1 MTTETL
7 SQVTNLLAIVSAPP
21 IETTTIRHIEVL
33 VLQPQVLMVVII
45 TSTGGVSKRV
55 FAFDRPVDPG
65 LADWAAS
72 YLNERLVGHRASAR
86 ARCARGWP
94 TRRCRRPSARSWSGL
109 SPAFTELAETA
120 DTTLYFD
127 GAARLMSDYRFQDVS
142 QLNALLE
149 LLERRVSL
157 LGLLTDALAER
168 DIYVRIGAENAMP
181 ALQSLSLVA
190 ANYGLP
196 QRNLGTV
203 SVVGPTRMDY
213 RLAIGTVREA
223 AHQLSRFIE
232 DVYEES

>member
-1 MTTETL
+1 
-7 SQVTNLLAIVSAPP
+7 
-21 IETTTIRHIEVL
+21 
-33 VLQPQVLMVVII
+33 
-45 TSTGGVSKRV
+45 
-55 FAFDRPVDPG
+55 
-65 LADWAAS
+65 
-72 YLNERLVGHRASAR
+72 
-86 ARCARGWP
+86 
-94 TRRCRRPSARSWSGL
+94 
-109 SPAFTELAETA
+109 
-120 DTTLYFD
+120 
-127 GAARLMSDYRFQDVS
+127 MSDYRFQDVT

-157 LGLLTDALAER
+157 LGLLTEALSER

-213 RLAIGTVREA
+213 RRAITTVREA

>member
-1 MTTETL
+1 MRKVVEGFQTTGQPVGSKALAADPDIACGPSTVRNEL
-7 SQVTNLLAIVSAPP
+7 AVLEELGLLAHPHTSAGRAP
-21 IETTTIRHIEVL
+21 TD
-33 VLQPQVLMVVII
+33 
-45 TSTGGVSKRV
+45 
-55 FAFDRPVDPG
+55 AG
-65 LADWAAS
+65 LADWAGS
-72 YLNERLVGHRASAR
+72 YLNERLVGLGLGARTLRSRLGDPTLPPTERAFLEQLA
-86 ARCARGWP
+86 
-94 TRRCRRPSARSWSGL
+94 
-109 SPAFTELAETA
+109 PAFTELARTA

-127 GAARLMSDYRFQDVS
+127 GAARLMADYRFQDVT

-157 LGLLTDALAER
+157 LGLLTEALSER

-181 ALQSLSLVA
+181 ALRSLSLVA

-213 RLAIGTVREA
+213 RLAIATVREA